1 MMITSDT
8 QRGANELSSR
18 ELTILRLMA
27 DGLSNQEIA
36 DRLFLALTTVKWYI
50 RQINDKLDTHTRTQT
65 LARARQLKLI
75 TDEDA
80 APPVVFENS
89 EPPDNPYK
97 GLQAF
102 QEADAADFFGREVL
116 LERLLARLSE
126 VGTMPRFLAEVGPS
140 GSGKSSVFH
149 AGLF

>member
-1 MMITSDT
+1 MRAVDT
-8 QRGANELSSR
+8 QKGTNELSAR

-65 LARARQLKLI
+65 LARARQLKLLSDGEAI
-75 TDEDA
+75 PTAQDES
-80 APPVVFENS
+80 P
-89 EPPDNPYK
+89 EPPNNPYK

-102 QEADAADFFGREVL
+102 QEADAEDFFG
-116 LERLLARLSE
+116 
-126 VGTMPRFLAEVGPS
+126 
-140 GSGKSSVFH
+140 
-149 AGLF
+149 